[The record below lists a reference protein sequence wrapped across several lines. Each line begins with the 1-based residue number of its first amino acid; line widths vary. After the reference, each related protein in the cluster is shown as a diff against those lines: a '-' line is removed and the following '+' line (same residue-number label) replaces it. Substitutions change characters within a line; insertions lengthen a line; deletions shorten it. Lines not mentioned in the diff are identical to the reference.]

1 MSNEPGYFRAMTDRE
16 PVLLTCDGITVSVPG
31 RELVSSMS
39 IELRRGEIVAVL
51 GRNGTGKS
59 LSLLT
64 MAGLRWPDTGQ
75 VRLLGEDVSEQRRQV
90 TARHLGVH
98 DHPGIV
104 WDEFV
109 GYWLTMTAA
118 PLTWQW
124 LLLGF
129 CLFRVFDILKPWP
142 IRQVDRRVGGG
153 FGIMLDDVLAGVFA
167 WLVLQ
172 AVILLAH

>member
-1 MSNEPGYFRAMTDRE
+1 MGLGKTERRLVLADLRDPRHFLALGMGSGLVPKAPGTMGTLAAV
-16 PVLLTCDGITVSVPG
+16 PLVWLLQGLPLWGYLLVILFAFLIGIWLCD
-31 RELVSSMS
+31 
-39 IELRRGEIVAVL
+39 
-51 GRNGTGKS
+51 
-59 LSLLT
+59 
-64 MAGLRWPDTGQ
+64 
-75 VRLLGEDVSEQRRQV
+75 V
-90 TARHLGVH
+90 TARNLGVH

-109 GYWLTMTAA
+109 GYGLTMVAV
-118 PLTWQW
+118 PSGWQW

-167 WLVLQ
+167 WLLLQ
-172 AVILLAH
+172 VVILFAFG